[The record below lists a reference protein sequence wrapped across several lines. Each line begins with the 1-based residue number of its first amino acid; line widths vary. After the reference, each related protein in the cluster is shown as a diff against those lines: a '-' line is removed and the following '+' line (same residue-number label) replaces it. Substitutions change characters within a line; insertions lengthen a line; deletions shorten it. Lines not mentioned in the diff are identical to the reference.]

1 MGLEDFVFKT
11 SYDSETDDIAN
22 DFYGPCLAN
31 STEYWRASGY
41 FLNPFRCIRTLLKD
55 FLNNEG
61 KMKLITN
68 IEFSEK
74 DIEAIELAENS
85 EQIAEDKIRQII
97 EDEFTPPLSQGS
109 VLMTKLLQMG
119 RLEIK
124 VAAKISGQ
132 VFTMKK
138 LGFFSMRIMQLPS
151 QAQ

>member
-1 MGLEDFVFKT
+1 MDIFLIHGSAEIVHMRLEDFISKT

-22 DFYGPCLAN
+22 DFYEPCLAN

-41 FLNPFRCIRTLLKD
+41 FSSTLFDVLGHYLKD

-119 RLEIK
+119 
-124 VAAKISGQ
+124 GW
-132 VFTMKK
+132 K
-138 LGFFSMRIMQLPS
+138 LK
-151 QAQ
+151 